1 LRLDDT
7 RCGDELHGT
16 RNLLG
21 RFNRANASTID
32 AKLCAHELLLVLRNL
47 LGAIAAF
54 SLRRSLINRFRDR

>member
-21 RFNRANASTID
+21 RFNRAYAATID
-32 AKLCAHELLLVLRNL
+32 AKLSAHGLLLVLRNL
-47 LGAIAAF
+47 LGAVTALSF
-54 SLRRSLINRFRDR
+54 SRCFINRLGDR